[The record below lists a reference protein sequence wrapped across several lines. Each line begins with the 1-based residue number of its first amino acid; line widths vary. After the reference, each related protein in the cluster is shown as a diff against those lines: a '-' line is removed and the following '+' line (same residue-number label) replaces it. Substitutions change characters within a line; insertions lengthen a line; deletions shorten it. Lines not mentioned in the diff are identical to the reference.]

1 MTHFLP
7 RAATFQPYE
16 IDNDAPAELAQ
27 PQLSCD
33 RLNGGEISGQGPA
46 LGRTLVGRAGIDIDQ
61 YRRRSLGDLDSAAT
75 RKPQAGR
82 QSRSEFR
89 IEVDGPVFGR
99 AMRDLRTRKSAPQLR
114 DDPGIIGDHLFGGGG
129 QPQREGSGE
138 ACRRIELPRRFVVR
152 RRRHE
157 LLEGGTASP
166 RVNAGGE
173 ARALALLCLPAHLH
187 HHSRAFVETQL
198 FPGVPNRQK
207 AGALGADVDE
217 DGVEPRCPAHDS
229 AEMDAAGRRR
239 VAPLDIPLQSRA
251 VFAPGGAPLAGP
263 GGDQQGSGHPGYPRP
278 ASNCGASY
286 KGSPTTFEWEP
297 A

>member
-33 RLNGGEISGQGPA
+33 RLNSGEISGQGPA

-99 AMRDLRTRKSAPQLR
+99 AMRDLRIRKSAPQLR

-129 QPQREGSGE
+129 QPQRESSDE
-138 ACRRIELPRRFVVR
+138 TCRRIELPRWFVAR
-152 RRRHE
+152 RLRRE
-157 LLEGGTASP
+157 LLEVETARP

-173 ARALALLCLPAHLH
+173 ARAVALLRLPPHLRH
-187 HHSRAFVETQL
+187 HPRAFVETQL

-217 DGVEPRCPAHDS
+217 DGIEPRCPAHDP
-229 AEMDAAGRRR
+229 AQMTAAGRRGI
-239 VAPLDIPLQSRA
+239 AALDIKLHRRA
-251 VFAPGGAPLAGP
+251 VFDPGGTPLAGP
-263 GGDQQGSGHPGYPRP
+263 GGDQQGSGHTRYPRP
-278 ASNCGASY
+278 ASNCAVSC
-286 KGSPTTFEWEP
+286 KGSPTTFE
-297 A
+297 

>member
-61 YRRRSLGDLDSAAT
+61 YRRRRLGDLDSAAT

-82 QSRSEFR
+82 QSRGEFR

-99 AMRDLRTRKSAPQLR
+99 AMRDLRIRKSAPQLR
-114 DDPGIIGDHLFGGGG
+114 DDPGIIGDYLFGGGG

-138 ACRRIELPRRFVVR
+138 ACRGIELPRWFVAR
-152 RRRHE
+152 RLRRE
-157 LLEGGTASP
+157 LLEIETARP

-173 ARALALLCLPAHLH
+173 ARALALLGLPPHLH
-187 HHSRAFVETQL
+187 HHPRAFVETQL

-207 AGALGADVDE
+207 AGAVGADVDE
-217 DGVEPRCPAHDS
+217 DGVEPRCPAHDP
-229 AEMDAAGRRR
+229 AQMNAAGRRG
-239 VAPLDIPLQSRA
+239 VAALDIQLQSGT
-251 VFAPGGAPLAGP
+251 VLDPGRPPLAGP
-263 GGDQQGSGHPGYPRP
+263 GGDQQDPGHTRYPRP
-278 ASNCGASY
+278 ACSCSVSY
-286 KGSPTTFEWEP
+286 KGSPTTF